1 MAKTLTIKIRG
12 GVYVIP
18 LEEIVYLENR
28 LRKIRVCMP
37 GKEIEFYGTFD
48 GVLQK
53 LDGRFLQ
60 CSRSFILNKDHIR
73 AMRQCGQY
81 EIIMDNGDHLSFSK
95 KLFLRAKNDFD
106 AYLRAKMR

>member
-1 MAKTLTIKIRG
+1 MCKTLAIRVRG
-12 GVYVIP
+12 GVYMIP

-37 GKEIEFYGTFD
+37 GKEIEF
-48 GVLQK
+48 L
-53 LDGRFLQ
+53 R